1 MDKMK
6 NSGMS
11 ETMQTL
17 TRKSACVML
26 SLLLLLSAVLPVK
39 AAAETASA
47 KVVRVGSFEDTFNY
61 VNEKGARKG
70 YGYELLE
77 TLSGYTGWQF
87 EYVTC
92 DWSNCFKKLKN
103 GEIDIMGGIS
113 YTEDRTEEML
123 FSDEPM
129 GVEKYYLYAD
139 LSRADISAS
148 DFKTLNGKKI
158 GVLMGTEPEV
168 MLTEWEEKYGLKTE
182 HVNISNN
189 EDVKQKLANHE
200 IDCFVSLEESFW
212 AERGISTITRVGE
225 SGIYYA
231 INKNRPDL
239 KEELDDAMRA
249 LDEAVPF
256 YTADLYKRYFSM
268 DYTPILTG
276 EEKAWLRK
284 HGAIRMGFLAS
295 DSGVSTFD
303 PATGEFTGVIT
314 DYIQFAADCLGNQE
328 LEFQLVGYD
337 SKEAELDALKSGE
350 IDMIFH
356 CDQNPNLAEE
366 YHFACTNTTWTSNLM
381 AVTNKQHFNE
391 NNVNRIAVPQNK
403 LSLKKYLAFYYPQ
416 WEIVDCDTQEDAAK
430 LVKDGQADCFVTGI
444 SSENKYSKKYSF
456 YSVPLVNPVRS
467 CFAVNSGNRSLLSIL
482 NKTIKAM
489 PVNMLAGA
497 LAMYKS
503 SARKVTLS
511 DFIKD
516 NFFKVM
522 LISSIAVAVVLL
534 TILML
539 LQKARKAEAAAR
551 KAASDT
557 QELNAKLQ
565 VAVEKAESANRA
577 KSTFLSNMSH
587 DIRTP
592 MNAIIGF
599 TTLALSNI
607 DDTDRVKDYLGKT
620 LASSNHLLSL
630 INDVLDMSRIE
641 SGKIHLEEVEVN
653 LSDVLHDLKTIV
665 SGQIYAKQLELYM
678 DAMDVTDEDVYCDK
692 TRLNQ
697 ILLNLLSN
705 AIKFTPAGGT
715 VSVRVRQLA
724 GKVRG
729 CGQYEFRIK
738 DNGIGMSQ
746 EFAQKIF
753 EPFERE
759 RTSTVSGIQGTGLGM
774 AITKN
779 IVDMMG
785 GTIEVQTAQGKGT
798 EFTVCVPMRAQT
810 EQRPVEKITELEGL
824 KALVVDDDFNTCDS
838 VTKMLVKVGMRAEWT
853 LSGKEAVL
861 RARQSIEM
869 SDVYHAYI
877 IDWRLPDMNGIEVT
891 RQIRSL
897 NDDTPIIIL
906 TAYDWSDIEVE
917 AKAAG
922 VTAFCSKPMFM
933 SDLRETLMSALG
945 QKPADAV
952 QRLLPEKNA
961 DFKGKHILL
970 VEDNELNREIAV
982 YLLQEAGAMVDQAA
996 DGKEAVEMF
1005 AASAPGTYDAV
1016 LMDVMMPELDG
1027 LSATRAIRGM
1037 DRPDARLP
1045 IIAMTANLFDED
1057 VEACLAAGMDAHI
1070 PKPLEAGQMI
1080 KTIAEWLER
1089 KKQ

>member
-70 YGYELLE
+70 YGYELLQ
-77 TLSGYTGWQF
+77 TLSGYTGWQL

-92 DWSNCFKKLKN
+92 DWSDCFEKLKN
-103 GEIDIMGGIS
+103 GEIDIMGDIS

-129 GVEKYYLYAD
+129 GEEKDYLYAD

-148 DFKTLNGKKI
+148 DYKTLNGKKI
-158 GVLMGTEPEV
+158 GVPMGTEPEA
-168 MLTEWEEKYGLKTE
+168 MLTEWEEKYDLKTQ

-200 IDCFVSLEESFW
+200 IDCFVSLEESYW
-212 AERGISTITRVGE
+212 AELGISTITRVGK
-225 SGIYYA
+225 SSIYYA
-231 INKNRPDL
+231 LNKDRSDL
-239 KEELDDAMRA
+239 KEELDNAMRA
-249 LDEAVPF
+249 LDEEAPF
-256 YTADLYKRYFSM
+256 YTADLCKKYFSL
-268 DYTPILTG
+268 DYKPILTG
-276 EEKAWLRK
+276 EEKAWLK
-284 HGAIRMGFLAS
+284 EHGAIRMGFLTS
-295 DSGVSTFD
+295 DSGVSTYD
-303 PATGEFTGVIT
+303 PATGEITGTIT
-314 DYIQFAADCLGNQE
+314 DYIQFARDCLGNQE

-337 SKEAELDALKSGE
+337 DKEAELNALKSGE

-356 CDQNPNLAEE
+356 FDQSPNLAEE
-366 YHFACTNTTWTSNLM
+366 YRVACTNTTWTSNMM

-391 NNVNRIAVPQNK
+391 NQANRVAVPQDK
-403 LSLKKYLAFYYPQ
+403 LSLTRYLAVYYPQ
-416 WEIVDCDTQEDAAK
+416 WEIVDCDTQEDAAR

-489 PVNMLAGA
+489 PANMLTSS
-497 LAMYKS
+497 LAMHKS

-665 SGQIYAKQLELYM
+665 SGQIYAKQLEFYM

-724 GKVRG
+724 GQVRG

-738 DNGIGMSQ
+738 DNGIGMSP
-746 EFAQKIF
+746 EFAKKIF

-759 RTSTVSGIQGTGLGM
+759 RTSTVSRIQGTGLGM

-897 NDDTPIIIL
+897 HDDTPIIIL

-922 VTAFCSKPMFM
+922 VTAFCAKPMFM

-970 VEDNELNREIAV
+970 VEDNELNREIA
-982 YLLQEAGAMVDQAA
+982 QEILREYGFLVDSAENGAV
-996 DGKEAVEMF
+996 AVEKVST
-1005 AASAPGTYDAV
+1005 AAPGSYDLV
-1016 LMDVMMPELDG
+1016 LMDVQMPIMDG
-1027 LSATRAIRGM
+1027 YTATRKIRAL
-1037 DRPDARLP
+1037 DDPARAKLP
-1045 IIAMTANLFDED
+1045 ILAMTANAFDED
-1057 VEACLAAGMDAHI
+1057 RRNALESGMNGFLS
-1070 PKPLEAGQMI
+1070 KPIVIDDLVQE
-1080 KTIAEWLER
+1080 LR
-1089 KKQ
+1089 KIL

>member
-1 MDKMK
+1 
-6 NSGMS
+6 
-11 ETMQTL
+11 MQTL

-92 DWSNCFKKLKN
+92 DWSDCFEKLKN
-103 GEIDIMGGIS
+103 GEIDIIGGIS
-113 YTEDRTEEML
+113 YTEDRTQEML

-168 MLTEWEEKYGLKTE
+168 MLTEWEEKYGLETE

-231 INKNRPDL
+231 INKNRPDI

-416 WEIVDCDTQEDAAK
+416 WEIVDCDTQEDAAR

-565 VAVEKAESANRA
+565 VAVEKAETANRA

-724 GKVRG
+724 GKVHG

-759 RTSTVSGIQGTGLGM
+759 RTSTVSRIQGTGLGM

-897 NDDTPIIIL
+897 HDDTPIIIL

-933 SDLRETLMSALG
+933 SDLRETLMSAIG
-945 QKPADAV
+945 QTQTDAA
-952 QRLLPEKNA
+952 QELLPKKNA
-961 DFKGKHILL
+961 NFKGRHILL
-970 VEDNELNREIAV
+970 VEDNELNREIA
-982 YLLQEAGAMVDQAA
+982 QEILREYGFLVDSAENGAV
-996 DGKEAVEMF
+996 AVEKVST
-1005 AASAPGTYDAV
+1005 AAPGSYDLV
-1016 LMDVMMPELDG
+1016 LMDVQMPIMDG
-1027 LSATRAIRGM
+1027 YTATRKIRAL
-1037 DRPDARLP
+1037 DDPARAKLP
-1045 IIAMTANLFDED
+1045 ILAMTANAFDED
-1057 VEACLAAGMDAHI
+1057 RRNALESGMNGFLS
-1070 PKPLEAGQMI
+1070 KPIVIDDLVQELHKI
-1080 KTIAEWLER
+1080 L
-1089 KKQ
+1089 

>member
-1 MDKMK
+1 
-6 NSGMS
+6 
-11 ETMQTL
+11 MQTL

-92 DWSNCFKKLKN
+92 DWSDCFEKLKN
-103 GEIDIMGGIS
+103 GEIDIIGGIS
-113 YTEDRTEEML
+113 YTEDRTQEML

-168 MLTEWEEKYGLKTE
+168 MLAEWEEKYGLKTE

-231 INKNRPDL
+231 INKNRPDI

-416 WEIVDCDTQEDAAK
+416 WEIVDCDTQEDAAR

-759 RTSTVSGIQGTGLGM
+759 RTSTVSRIQGTGLGM

-897 NDDTPIIIL
+897 HDDTPIIIL

-970 VEDNELNREIAV
+970 VEDNELNREIA
-982 YLLQEAGAMVDQAA
+982 QEILREYGFLVDSAENGAV
-996 DGKEAVEMF
+996 AVEKVST
-1005 AASAPGTYDAV
+1005 AAPGSYDLL
-1016 LMDVMMPELDG
+1016 LMDVQMPIMDG
-1027 LSATRAIRGM
+1027 YTATRKIRAL
-1037 DRPDARLP
+1037 DDPTRAKLP
-1045 IIAMTANLFDED
+1045 IIAMTANAFDED
-1057 VEACLAAGMDAHI
+1057 RRNALESGMNGFLS
-1070 PKPLEAGQMI
+1070 KPIVIDDLVQELHKI
-1080 KTIAEWLER
+1080 L
-1089 KKQ
+1089 

>member
-1 MDKMK
+1 
-6 NSGMS
+6 
-11 ETMQTL
+11 MQTL

-39 AAAETASA
+39 AAAETASV

-92 DWSNCFKKLKN
+92 DWSDCFEKLKN
-103 GEIDIMGGIS
+103 GEIDIIGGIS
-113 YTEDRTEEML
+113 YTEDRTQEML

-168 MLTEWEEKYGLKTE
+168 MLAEWEEKYGLKTE

-231 INKNRPDL
+231 INKNRPDI

-565 VAVEKAESANRA
+565 VAVEKAETANRA

-599 TTLALSNI
+599 TTLAISNI
-607 DDTDRVKDYLGKT
+607 DDKNRVKDYLSKT

-665 SGQIYAKQLELYM
+665 SGQIYAKQLEFYM

-724 GKVRG
+724 GKVHG

-759 RTSTVSGIQGTGLGM
+759 RTSTVSRIQGTGLGM

-897 NDDTPIIIL
+897 HDDTPIIIL

-922 VTAFCSKPMFM
+922 VTAFCSKPMFL

-945 QKPADAV
+945 QKPMDAA
-952 QRLLPEKNA
+952 QGLLLEKNA

-970 VEDNELNREIAV
+970 VEDNELNREIA
-982 YLLQEAGAMVDQAA
+982 QEILREYGFLVDSAENGAV
-996 DGKEAVEMF
+996 AVEKVST
-1005 AASAPGTYDAV
+1005 AAPGSYDLV
-1016 LMDVMMPELDG
+1016 LMDVQMPIMDG
-1027 LSATRAIRGM
+1027 YTATRKIRAL
-1037 DRPDARLP
+1037 DDPARAKLP
-1045 IIAMTANLFDED
+1045 ILAMTANAFDED
-1057 VEACLAAGMDAHI
+1057 RRNALESGMNGFLS
-1070 PKPLEAGQMI
+1070 KPIVIGDLVQELHKI
-1080 KTIAEWLER
+1080 L
-1089 KKQ
+1089 

>member
-77 TLSGYTGWQF
+77 TLSGYAGWQF

-92 DWSNCFKKLKN
+92 DWSDCFEKLKN
-103 GEIDIMGGIS
+103 GEIDIIGGIS
-113 YTEDRTEEML
+113 YTEDRTQEML

-168 MLTEWEEKYGLKTE
+168 MLAEWEEKYGLKTE

-231 INKNRPDL
+231 INKNRPDI

-416 WEIVDCDTQEDAAK
+416 WEIVDCDTQEDAAR

-641 SGKIHLEEVEVN
+641 SGKIHLEEEEVN

-678 DAMDVTDEDVYCDK
+678 DVMDVTDEDVYCDK

-724 GKVRG
+724 GKVHG

-759 RTSTVSGIQGTGLGM
+759 RTSTVSRIQGTGLGM

-897 NDDTPIIIL
+897 HDDTPIIIL

-970 VEDNELNREIAV
+970 VEDNELNREIAQEI
-982 YLLQEAGAMVDQAA
+982 LQEYGFLVDSAENGAV
-996 DGKEAVEMF
+996 AVEKVST
-1005 AASAPGTYDAV
+1005 AAPGSYDLV
-1016 LMDVMMPELDG
+1016 LMDVQMPIMDG
-1027 LSATRAIRGM
+1027 YTATRKIRAL
-1037 DRPDARLP
+1037 DDPARAKLP
-1045 IIAMTANLFDED
+1045 ILAMTANAFDED
-1057 VEACLAAGMDAHI
+1057 RRNALESGMNGFLS
-1070 PKPLEAGQMI
+1070 KPIVIGDLVQELHKI
-1080 KTIAEWLER
+1080 L
-1089 KKQ
+1089 

>member
-77 TLSGYTGWQF
+77 TLSGYAGWQF

-92 DWSNCFKKLKN
+92 DWSDCFEKLKN
-103 GEIDIMGGIS
+103 GEIDIIGGIS
-113 YTEDRTEEML
+113 YTEDRTQEML

-168 MLTEWEEKYGLKTE
+168 MLAEWEEKYGLKTE

-231 INKNRPDL
+231 INKNRPDI

-416 WEIVDCDTQEDAAK
+416 WEIVDCDTQEDAAR

-759 RTSTVSGIQGTGLGM
+759 RTSTVSRIQGTGLGM

-897 NDDTPIIIL
+897 HDDTPIIIL

-922 VTAFCSKPMFM
+922 VTAFCAKPMFM

-952 QRLLPEKNA
+952 QGLLPEKNA

-970 VEDNELNREIAV
+970 VEDNELNREIA
-982 YLLQEAGAMVDQAA
+982 QEILREYGFLVDSAENGAV
-996 DGKEAVEMF
+996 AVEKVST
-1005 AASAPGTYDAV
+1005 AAPGSYDLV
-1016 LMDVMMPELDG
+1016 LMDVQMPIMDG
-1027 LSATRAIRGM
+1027 YTATRKIRAL
-1037 DRPDARLP
+1037 DDPARAKLP
-1045 IIAMTANLFDED
+1045 ILAMTANAFDED
-1057 VEACLAAGMDAHI
+1057 RRNALESGMNGFLS
-1070 PKPLEAGQMI
+1070 KPIVIDDLMQELHKI
-1080 KTIAEWLER
+1080 L
-1089 KKQ
+1089 

>member
-77 TLSGYTGWQF
+77 TLSGYAGWQF

-92 DWSNCFKKLKN
+92 DWSDCFEKLKN
-103 GEIDIMGGIS
+103 GEIDIIGGIS
-113 YTEDRTEEML
+113 YTEDRTQEML

-168 MLTEWEEKYGLKTE
+168 MLAEWEEKYGLKTE

-231 INKNRPDL
+231 INKNRPDI

-416 WEIVDCDTQEDAAK
+416 WEIVDCDTQEDAAR

-534 TILML
+534 TVLML

-577 KSTFLSNMSH
+577 KSTFLSNMFH

-641 SGKIHLEEVEVN
+641 SGKLHLEEVEVN

-665 SGQIYAKQLELYM
+665 SGQIYAKQLEFYM

-759 RTSTVSGIQGTGLGM
+759 RTSTVSRIQGTGLGM

-798 EFTVCVPMRAQT
+798 EFTVCVPMCAQT

-897 NDDTPIIIL
+897 HDDTPIIIL

-945 QKPADAV
+945 QKSADAV
-952 QRLLPEKNA
+952 QGLLPEKNA

-970 VEDNELNREIAV
+970 VEDNELNREIA
-982 YLLQEAGAMVDQAA
+982 QEILREYGFLVDTAENGAV
-996 DGKEAVEMF
+996 AVEKVST
-1005 AASAPGTYDAV
+1005 AAPGSYDLV
-1016 LMDVMMPELDG
+1016 LMDVQMPIMDG
-1027 LSATRAIRGM
+1027 YTATRKIRAL
-1037 DRPDARLP
+1037 DDPARAKLP
-1045 IIAMTANLFDED
+1045 ILAMTANAFDED
-1057 VEACLAAGMDAHI
+1057 RRNALESGMNGFLS
-1070 PKPLEAGQMI
+1070 KPIVIDDLVQELHKI
-1080 KTIAEWLER
+1080 L
-1089 KKQ
+1089 

>member
-1 MDKMK
+1 
-6 NSGMS
+6 
-11 ETMQTL
+11 MQTL

-92 DWSNCFKKLKN
+92 DWSDCFEKLKN
-103 GEIDIMGGIS
+103 GEIDIIGGIS
-113 YTEDRTEEML
+113 YTEDRTQEML

-139 LSRADISAS
+139 LARADISAS

-168 MLTEWEEKYGLKTE
+168 MLAEWEEKYGLKTE

-231 INKNRPDL
+231 INKNRPDI

-565 VAVEKAESANRA
+565 VAVEKAETANRA

-724 GKVRG
+724 GKVHG

-746 EFAQKIF
+746 EFAKKIF

-759 RTSTVSGIQGTGLGM
+759 RTSTVSRIQGTGLGM

-810 EQRPVEKITELEGL
+810 EQRLVEKITELEGL

-897 NDDTPIIIL
+897 HDDTPIIIL
-906 TAYDWSDIEVE
+906 TTYDWSDIEVE

-970 VEDNELNREIAV
+970 VEDNELNREIAQEI
-982 YLLQEAGAMVDQAA
+982 LQEYGFLVDSAENGAV
-996 DGKEAVEMF
+996 AVEKVST
-1005 AASAPGTYDAV
+1005 AAPGSYDLV
-1016 LMDVMMPELDG
+1016 LMDVQMPIMDG
-1027 LSATRAIRGM
+1027 YTATRKIRAL
-1037 DRPDARLP
+1037 DDPARAKLP
-1045 IIAMTANLFDED
+1045 ILAMTANAFDED
-1057 VEACLAAGMDAHI
+1057 RRNALESGMNGFLS
-1070 PKPLEAGQMI
+1070 KPIVIGDLVQELHKI
-1080 KTIAEWLER
+1080 L
-1089 KKQ
+1089 

>member
-92 DWSNCFKKLKN
+92 DWSDCFEKLKN
-103 GEIDIMGGIS
+103 GEIDIIGGIS
-113 YTEDRTEEML
+113 YTEDRTQEML

-139 LSRADISAS
+139 LARADISAS

-168 MLTEWEEKYGLKTE
+168 MLAEWEEKYGLKTE

-231 INKNRPDL
+231 INKNRPDI

-416 WEIVDCDTQEDAAK
+416 WEIVDCDTQEDAAR

-516 NFFKVM
+516 NFFMV
-522 LISSIAVAVVLL
+522 LLVSSIAVAVVLL

-759 RTSTVSGIQGTGLGM
+759 RTSTVSRIQGTGLGM

-897 NDDTPIIIL
+897 HDDTPIIIL

-945 QKPADAV
+945 QKQTDAV

-970 VEDNELNREIAV
+970 VEDNELNREIA
-982 YLLQEAGAMVDQAA
+982 QEILREYGFLVDSAENGAV
-996 DGKEAVEMF
+996 AVEKVST
-1005 AASAPGTYDAV
+1005 AAPGSYDLV
-1016 LMDVMMPELDG
+1016 LMDVQMPIMDG
-1027 LSATRAIRGM
+1027 YTATRKIRAL
-1037 DRPDARLP
+1037 DDPARAKLP
-1045 IIAMTANLFDED
+1045 ILAMTANAFDED
-1057 VEACLAAGMDAHI
+1057 RRNALESGMNGFLS
-1070 PKPLEAGQMI
+1070 KPIVIDDLVQE
-1080 KTIAEWLER
+1080 LR
-1089 KKQ
+1089 KIL

>member
-1 MDKMK
+1 
-6 NSGMS
+6 
-11 ETMQTL
+11 MQTL

-92 DWSNCFKKLKN
+92 DWSDCFEKLKN
-103 GEIDIMGGIS
+103 GEIDIIGGIS
-113 YTEDRTEEML
+113 YTEDRTQEML

-168 MLTEWEEKYGLKTE
+168 MLAEWEEKYGLKTE

-231 INKNRPDL
+231 INKNRPDI

-565 VAVEKAESANRA
+565 VAVEKAETANRA

-607 DDTDRVKDYLGKT
+607 DDKNRVKDYLSKT

-678 DAMDVTDEDVYCDK
+678 DVMDVTDEDVYCDK

-724 GKVRG
+724 GKVHG

-759 RTSTVSGIQGTGLGM
+759 RTSTVSRIQGTGLGM

-810 EQRPVEKITELEGL
+810 EQRLVEKITELEGL

-897 NDDTPIIIL
+897 HDDTPIIIL

-970 VEDNELNREIAV
+970 VEDNELNREIAQEI
-982 YLLQEAGAMVDQAA
+982 LQEYGFLVDSAENGAV
-996 DGKEAVEMF
+996 AVEKVST
-1005 AASAPGTYDAV
+1005 AAPGSYDLV
-1016 LMDVMMPELDG
+1016 LMDVQMPIMDG
-1027 LSATRAIRGM
+1027 YTATRKIRAL
-1037 DRPDARLP
+1037 DDPARAKLP
-1045 IIAMTANLFDED
+1045 ILAMTANAFDED
-1057 VEACLAAGMDAHI
+1057 RRNALESGMNGFLS
-1070 PKPLEAGQMI
+1070 KPIVIGDLVQELHKI
-1080 KTIAEWLER
+1080 L
-1089 KKQ
+1089 

>member
-1 MDKMK
+1 
-6 NSGMS
+6 
-11 ETMQTL
+11 MQTL

-70 YGYELLE
+70 YGYELLQ

-92 DWSNCFKKLKN
+92 DWSDCFEKLKN
-103 GEIDIMGGIS
+103 GEIDIIGGIS
-113 YTEDRTEEML
+113 YTEDRTQEML

-148 DFKTLNGKKI
+148 DFKTLNGQKI

-168 MLTEWEEKYGLKTE
+168 MLTEWEEKYVLETE

-231 INKNRPDL
+231 INKNRPDI

-249 LDEAVPF
+249 LNEAAPF

-295 DSGVSTFD
+295 DSGVSTYD

-416 WEIVDCDTQEDAAK
+416 WEIVDCDTQEDAAR

-599 TTLALSNI
+599 TTLAISNI
-607 DDTDRVKDYLGKT
+607 DDKDRVKDYLTKT

-759 RTSTVSGIQGTGLGM
+759 RTSTVSRIQGTGLGM

-869 SDVYHAYI
+869 SDAYHAYI

-897 NDDTPIIIL
+897 HDDTPIIIL

-970 VEDNELNREIAV
+970 VEDNELNREIAQEI
-982 YLLQEAGAMVDQAA
+982 LQEYGFLVDTAENGAV
-996 DGKEAVEMF
+996 AVEKVST
-1005 AASAPGTYDAV
+1005 AAPGSYDLV
-1016 LMDVMMPELDG
+1016 LMDVQMPIMDG
-1027 LSATRAIRGM
+1027 YTATRKIRAL
-1037 DRPDARLP
+1037 DDPARAKLP
-1045 IIAMTANLFDED
+1045 ILAMTANAFDED
-1057 VEACLAAGMDAHI
+1057 RRNALESGMNGFLS
-1070 PKPLEAGQMI
+1070 KPIVIGDLVQELHKI
-1080 KTIAEWLER
+1080 L
-1089 KKQ
+1089 

>member
-92 DWSNCFKKLKN
+92 DWSDCFEKLKN
-103 GEIDIMGGIS
+103 GEIDIIGGIS
-113 YTEDRTEEML
+113 YTEDRTQEML

-148 DFKTLNGKKI
+148 DFKTLNGQKI

-168 MLTEWEEKYGLKTE
+168 MLAEWEEKYGLKTE

-231 INKNRPDL
+231 INKNRPDI

-256 YTADLYKRYFSM
+256 YTADLYQRYFSM

-678 DAMDVTDEDVYCDK
+678 DVMDVTDEDVYCDK

-724 GKVRG
+724 GKVHG

-759 RTSTVSGIQGTGLGM
+759 RTSTVSRIQGTGLGM

-897 NDDTPIIIL
+897 HDDTPIIIL

-933 SDLRETLMSALG
+933 SDLRETLMNAIG
-945 QKPADAV
+945 QTQTDAA
-952 QRLLPEKNA
+952 QELLPKKNTN
-961 DFKGKHILL
+961 FKGRHILL
-970 VEDNELNREIAV
+970 VEDNELNREIA
-982 YLLQEAGAMVDQAA
+982 QEILCEYGFRVDTAENGAV
-996 DGKEAVEMF
+996 AVEKVST
-1005 AASAPGTYDAV
+1005 AAPGSYDLV
-1016 LMDVMMPELDG
+1016 LMDVQMPVMDG
-1027 LSATRAIRGM
+1027 YTATRKIRAL
-1037 DRPDARLP
+1037 DDPARAKLP
-1045 IIAMTANLFDED
+1045 ILAMTANAFDED
-1057 VEACLAAGMDAHI
+1057 RRNALESGMNGFLS
-1070 PKPLEAGQMI
+1070 KPIVIGDLVQELHKI
-1080 KTIAEWLER
+1080 L
-1089 KKQ
+1089 

>member
-1 MDKMK
+1 
-6 NSGMS
+6 
-11 ETMQTL
+11 MQTL

-92 DWSNCFKKLKN
+92 DWSDCFEKLKN
-103 GEIDIMGGIS
+103 GEIDIIGGIS
-113 YTEDRTEEML
+113 YTEDRTQEML

-168 MLTEWEEKYGLKTE
+168 MLAEWEEKYGLKTE

-231 INKNRPDL
+231 INKNRPDI

-416 WEIVDCDTQEDAAK
+416 WEIVDCDTQEDAAR

-516 NFFKVM
+516 NFFMVM

-897 NDDTPIIIL
+897 HDDTPIIIL

-922 VTAFCSKPMFM
+922 VTAFCAKPMFM

-970 VEDNELNREIAV
+970 VEDNELNREIA
-982 YLLQEAGAMVDQAA
+982 QEILREYGFLVDSAENGAV
-996 DGKEAVEMF
+996 AVEKVST
-1005 AASAPGTYDAV
+1005 AAPGSYDLV
-1016 LMDVMMPELDG
+1016 LMDVQMPIMDG
-1027 LSATRAIRGM
+1027 YTATRKIRAL
-1037 DRPDARLP
+1037 DDPARAKLP
-1045 IIAMTANLFDED
+1045 ILAMTANAFDED
-1057 VEACLAAGMDAHI
+1057 RRNALESGMNGFLS
-1070 PKPLEAGQMI
+1070 KPIVIDDLVQE
-1080 KTIAEWLER
+1080 LR
-1089 KKQ
+1089 KIL

>member
-1 MDKMK
+1 
-6 NSGMS
+6 
-11 ETMQTL
+11 MQTL

-77 TLSGYTGWQF
+77 TLSGYAGWQF

-92 DWSNCFKKLKN
+92 DWSDCFEKLKN
-103 GEIDIMGGIS
+103 GEIDIIGGIS
-113 YTEDRTEEML
+113 YTEDRTQEML

-168 MLTEWEEKYGLKTE
+168 MLAEWEEKYGLKTE

-231 INKNRPDL
+231 INKNRPDI

-416 WEIVDCDTQEDAAK
+416 WEIVDCDTQEDAAR

-724 GKVRG
+724 GQVRG

-738 DNGIGMSQ
+738 DNGIGMSP

-759 RTSTVSGIQGTGLGM
+759 RTSTVSRIQGTGLGM

-897 NDDTPIIIL
+897 HDDTPIIIL

-970 VEDNELNREIAV
+970 VEDNELNREIAQEI
-982 YLLQEAGAMVDQAA
+982 LQEYGFLVDTAENGAV
-996 DGKEAVEMF
+996 AVEKVST
-1005 AASAPGTYDAV
+1005 AAPGSYDLV
-1016 LMDVMMPELDG
+1016 LMDVQMPIMDG
-1027 LSATRAIRGM
+1027 YTATRKIRAL
-1037 DRPDARLP
+1037 DDPARAKLP
-1045 IIAMTANLFDED
+1045 ILAMTANAFDED
-1057 VEACLAAGMDAHI
+1057 RRNALESGMNGFLS
-1070 PKPLEAGQMI
+1070 KPIVIDDLVQE
-1080 KTIAEWLER
+1080 LR
-1089 KKQ
+1089 KIL

>member
-1 MDKMK
+1 
-6 NSGMS
+6 
-11 ETMQTL
+11 MQTL
-17 TRKSACVML
+17 TRKSVCVML
-26 SLLLLLSAVLPVK
+26 SLLLLLSVVLPVK
-39 AAAETASA
+39 AAAETAPV

-70 YGYELLE
+70 YGYELLQ

-92 DWSNCFKKLKN
+92 DWSNCFEKLKN

-148 DFKTLNGKKI
+148 DYKTLNGKKV

-168 MLTEWEEKYGLKTE
+168 MLTEWEEKYDLKTQ

-189 EDVKQKLANHE
+189 EDVKRKLANHE

-231 INKNRPDL
+231 LNKDRPDL

-249 LDEAVPF
+249 LDEAAPF

-276 EEKAWLRK
+276 EEMAWLK
-284 HGAIRMGFLAS
+284 EHGAIKMGFLTS

-356 CDQNPNLAEE
+356 VDQSPNLAEE

-381 AVTNKQHFNE
+381 AVTNQQHFNE

-516 NFFKVM
+516 NFFMALLV
-522 LISSIAVAVVLL
+522 SSIAVAAILL
-534 TILML
+534 TILKL
-539 LQKARKAEAAAR
+539 LRKARKAEAAAR
-551 KAASDT
+551 KAANDT
-557 QELNAKLQ
+557 QKLNAKLQ
-565 VAVEKAESANRA
+565 VAVEKAESANHA
-577 KSTFLSNMSH
+577 KSTFLFNMSH

-592 MNAIIGF
+592 MNAIIGYAD
-599 TTLALSNI
+599 LASRHLDDPAKLKNYMENIQVCGQNLLMLLNNVLDLARIENDKTEMEYSVSNI
-607 DDTDRVKDYLGKT
+607 EKDFRNCVAMFRNQADSKGQT
-620 LASSNHLLSL
+620 LTVTTQLQYPYIYVDIPHLTE
-630 INDVLDMSRIE
+630 ICT
-641 SGKIHLEEVEVN
+641 N
-653 LSDVLHDLKTIV
+653 LV
-665 SGQIYAKQLELYM
+665 
-678 DAMDVTDEDVYCDK
+678 
-692 TRLNQ
+692 
-697 ILLNLLSN
+697 SN
-705 AIKFTPAGGT
+705 AVKYTGAGGT
-715 VSVRVRQLA
+715 IRCNVTQKPGEKEGWCDTVVTVA
-724 GKVRG
+724 
-729 CGQYEFRIK
+729 

-746 EFAQKIF
+746 EFQKHIF

-759 RTSTVSGIQGTGLGM
+759 RTSTVSKVEGSGIGMGIVKKLVGLMSGT
-774 AITKN
+774 
-779 IVDMMG
+779 V
-785 GTIEVQTAQGKGT
+785 EVESRIGVGST
-798 EFTVCVPMRAQT
+798 FTVTIPCRIASEDETQ
-810 EQRPVEKITELEGL
+810 
-824 KALVVDDDFNTCDS
+824 
-838 VTKMLVKVGMRAEWT
+838 
-853 LSGKEAVL
+853 
-861 RARQSIEM
+861 
-869 SDVYHAYI
+869 
-877 IDWRLPDMNGIEVT
+877 
-891 RQIRSL
+891 
-897 NDDTPIIIL
+897 
-906 TAYDWSDIEVE
+906 
-917 AKAAG
+917 AK
-922 VTAFCSKPMFM
+922 
-933 SDLRETLMSALG
+933 RETNPSD
-945 QKPADAV
+945 QKCLCGT
-952 QRLLPEKNA
+952 R
-961 DFKGKHILL
+961 ILL
-970 VEDNELNREIAV
+970 TEDNDLNAEIAV
-982 YLLQEAGAMVDQAA
+982 ELLQEEGCTVDRAKDGVECVDMLEKAA
-996 DGKEAVEMF
+996 N
-1005 AASAPGTYDAV
+1005 GTYQLI
-1016 LMDVMMPELDG
+1016 LMDIQMPVMNGYD
-1027 LSATRAIRGM
+1027 AARKIRGL
-1037 DRPDARLP
+1037 DDPQKANIP
-1045 IIAMTANLFDED
+1045 IIAMTANAFTED
-1057 VEACLAAGMDAHI
+1057 RQVALDAGMNDHI
-1070 PKPLEAGQMI
+1070 AKPINMNVLVP
-1080 KTIAEWLER
+1080 TLR
-1089 KKQ
+1089 KYL

>member
-77 TLSGYTGWQF
+77 TLSGYAGWQF

-92 DWSNCFKKLKN
+92 DWSDCFEKLKN
-103 GEIDIMGGIS
+103 GEIDIIGGIS
-113 YTEDRTEEML
+113 YTEDRTQEML

-168 MLTEWEEKYGLKTE
+168 MLAEWEEKYGLKTE

-231 INKNRPDL
+231 INKNRPDI

-416 WEIVDCDTQEDAAK
+416 WEIVDCDTQEDAAR

-665 SGQIYAKQLELYM
+665 SGQIFAKQLELYM
-678 DAMDVTDEDVYCDK
+678 DVMDVTDEDVYCDK

-746 EFAQKIF
+746 KFAQKIF

-759 RTSTVSGIQGTGLGM
+759 RTSTVSRIQGTGLGM

-897 NDDTPIIIL
+897 HDDTPIIIL

-922 VTAFCSKPMFM
+922 VTAFCAKPMFM

-970 VEDNELNREIAV
+970 VEDNELNREIAQEI
-982 YLLQEAGAMVDQAA
+982 LQEYGFLVDTAENGAV
-996 DGKEAVEMF
+996 AVEKVST
-1005 AASAPGTYDAV
+1005 AAPGSYDLV
-1016 LMDVMMPELDG
+1016 LMDVQMPIMDG
-1027 LSATRAIRGM
+1027 YTATRKIRAL
-1037 DRPDARLP
+1037 DDPARAKLP
-1045 IIAMTANLFDED
+1045 ILAMTANAFDED
-1057 VEACLAAGMDAHI
+1057 RRNALESGMNGFLS
-1070 PKPLEAGQMI
+1070 KPIVIDDLVQE
-1080 KTIAEWLER
+1080 LR
-1089 KKQ
+1089 KIL

>member
-1 MDKMK
+1 
-6 NSGMS
+6 
-11 ETMQTL
+11 MQTL

-92 DWSNCFKKLKN
+92 DWSDCFEKLKN
-103 GEIDIMGGIS
+103 GEIDIIGGIS
-113 YTEDRTEEML
+113 YTEDRTQEML

-148 DFKTLNGKKI
+148 DFKTLNGQKI

-168 MLTEWEEKYGLKTE
+168 MLAEWEEKYGLKTE

-231 INKNRPDL
+231 INKNRHDI

-416 WEIVDCDTQEDAAK
+416 WEIVDCDTQEDAAR

-489 PVNMLAGA
+489 PVNMLVGA

-565 VAVEKAESANRA
+565 VAVEKAETANRA

-599 TTLALSNI
+599 TTLAISNI
-607 DDTDRVKDYLGKT
+607 DDTDRVKDYLTKT

-724 GKVRG
+724 GKVHG

-897 NDDTPIIIL
+897 HDDTPIIIL

-970 VEDNELNREIAV
+970 VEDNELNREIAQEI
-982 YLLQEAGAMVDQAA
+982 LQEYGFLVDTAENGAV
-996 DGKEAVEMF
+996 AVEKVST
-1005 AASAPGTYDAV
+1005 AAPGSYDLV
-1016 LMDVMMPELDG
+1016 LMDVQMPIMDG
-1027 LSATRAIRGM
+1027 YTATRKIRAL
-1037 DRPDARLP
+1037 DDPARAKLP
-1045 IIAMTANLFDED
+1045 ILAMTANAFDED
-1057 VEACLAAGMDAHI
+1057 RRNALESGMNGFLS
-1070 PKPLEAGQMI
+1070 KPIVIGDLVQELHKI
-1080 KTIAEWLER
+1080 L
-1089 KKQ
+1089 

>member
-77 TLSGYTGWQF
+77 TLSGYAGWQF

-92 DWSNCFKKLKN
+92 DWSDCFEKLKN
-103 GEIDIMGGIS
+103 GEIDIIGGIS
-113 YTEDRTEEML
+113 YTEDRTQEML

-168 MLTEWEEKYGLKTE
+168 MLAEWEEKYGLKTE

-231 INKNRPDL
+231 INKNRPDI

-303 PATGEFTGVIT
+303 PATGEFTEVIT

-416 WEIVDCDTQEDAAK
+416 WEIVDCDTQEDAAR

-897 NDDTPIIIL
+897 HDDTPIIIL

-922 VTAFCSKPMFM
+922 VTAFCAKPMFM

-970 VEDNELNREIAV
+970 VEDNELNREIA
-982 YLLQEAGAMVDQAA
+982 QEILREYGFLVDSAENGAV
-996 DGKEAVEMF
+996 AVEKVST
-1005 AASAPGTYDAV
+1005 AAPGSYDLV
-1016 LMDVMMPELDG
+1016 LMDVQMPIMDG
-1027 LSATRAIRGM
+1027 YTATRKIRAL
-1037 DRPDARLP
+1037 DDPARAKLP
-1045 IIAMTANLFDED
+1045 ILAMTANAFDED
-1057 VEACLAAGMDAHI
+1057 RRNALESGMNGFLS
-1070 PKPLEAGQMI
+1070 KPIVIDDLVQE
-1080 KTIAEWLER
+1080 LR
-1089 KKQ
+1089 KIL

>member
-70 YGYELLE
+70 YGYELLQ

-92 DWSNCFKKLKN
+92 DWSDCFEKLKN
-103 GEIDIMGGIS
+103 GEIDIIGGIS
-113 YTEDRTEEML
+113 YTEDRTQEML

-168 MLTEWEEKYGLKTE
+168 MLAEWEEKYGLKTE

-231 INKNRPDL
+231 INKNRPDI

-416 WEIVDCDTQEDAAK
+416 WEIVDCDTQEDAVK

-897 NDDTPIIIL
+897 HDDTPIIIL

-922 VTAFCSKPMFM
+922 VTAFCAKPMFM

-970 VEDNELNREIAV
+970 VEDNELNREIA
-982 YLLQEAGAMVDQAA
+982 QEILREYGFLVDSAENGAV
-996 DGKEAVEMF
+996 AVEKVST
-1005 AASAPGTYDAV
+1005 AAPGSYDLV
-1016 LMDVMMPELDG
+1016 LMDVQMPIMDG
-1027 LSATRAIRGM
+1027 YTATRKIRAL
-1037 DRPDARLP
+1037 DDPARAKLP
-1045 IIAMTANLFDED
+1045 ILAMTANAFDED
-1057 VEACLAAGMDAHI
+1057 RRNALESGMNGFLS
-1070 PKPLEAGQMI
+1070 KPIVIDDLVQE
-1080 KTIAEWLER
+1080 LR
-1089 KKQ
+1089 KIL

>member
-1 MDKMK
+1 
-6 NSGMS
+6 
-11 ETMQTL
+11 MQTL

-92 DWSNCFKKLKN
+92 DWSDCFEKLKN
-103 GEIDIMGGIS
+103 GEIDIIGGIS
-113 YTEDRTEEML
+113 YTEDRTQEML

-139 LSRADISAS
+139 LARADISAS

-168 MLTEWEEKYGLKTE
+168 MLAEWEEKYGLKTE

-231 INKNRPDL
+231 INKNRPDI

-416 WEIVDCDTQEDAAK
+416 WEIVDCDTQEDAAR

-724 GKVRG
+724 GAVRG
-729 CGQYEFRIK
+729 CGQYEFRVK

-746 EFAQKIF
+746 EFAKKIF

-759 RTSTVSGIQGTGLGM
+759 RTSTVSRIQGTGLGM

-785 GTIEVQTAQGKGT
+785 GTIEVQTAQGKGS
-798 EFTVCVPMRAQT
+798 EFIIRVPMRAQA
-810 EQRPVEKITELEGL
+810 EHRPVEKITELEGL

-869 SDVYHAYI
+869 SDAYHAYI

-897 NDDTPIIIL
+897 NNDTPIIIL

-970 VEDNELNREIAV
+970 VEDNELNREIAQEI
-982 YLLQEAGAMVDQAA
+982 LQEYGFLVDSAENGAV
-996 DGKEAVEMF
+996 AVEKVST
-1005 AASAPGTYDAV
+1005 AAPGSYDLV
-1016 LMDVMMPELDG
+1016 LMDVQMPIMDG
-1027 LSATRAIRGM
+1027 YTATRKIRAL
-1037 DRPDARLP
+1037 DDPARAKLP
-1045 IIAMTANLFDED
+1045 ILAMTANAFDED
-1057 VEACLAAGMDAHI
+1057 RRNALESGMNGFLS
-1070 PKPLEAGQMI
+1070 KPIVIGDLVQELHKI
-1080 KTIAEWLER
+1080 L
-1089 KKQ
+1089 

>member
-1 MDKMK
+1 MADEKRKPKRSCHFRQKWLPAVCAILLLVLLAVGLSVRYISFVSQTIYQESTSHLEEVLHKSNNMLKEMVRKNLTYLHLYNGFLASTSDEAEIQAYIEAAQQDTGFVGFYFLSYDGNYMTVTGETGYLGLQANLDEKLSKGEDIVMNAALPGKPQMLVFASPKTQGSYRGFAYDAIAIAYYNDAVLKLLDNSAFQGNASNYVIYPDGRVVIDNSVNRKETVYNFIAMLRDYSDLSEGQILALSDAFAQGSSGNMRVTLGDTSYYLVYEGTAVQSWTMLGLVPVRVVNASLDKLWFRTAQIVAGITVGMAVLVILLIVRRSHTTLRRK
-6 NSGMS
+6 NTEISYRD
-11 ETMQTL
+11 EL
-17 TRKSACVML
+17 FKKL
-26 SLLLLLSAVLPVK
+26 SLNVDDVFLMLDAETAKVDYVSPNIERLLGIPWKEVRQDARVLAALHPKDSPDRDKNYLEGLLSGQQREWDDEYVHLETGERRWFHIVAMGSEVEGRTKHILVMSDRTADKQVNQALSDAV
-39 AAAETASA
+39 AAAET
-47 KVVRVGSFEDTFNY
+47 
-61 VNEKGARKG
+61 
-70 YGYELLE
+70 
-77 TLSGYTGWQF
+77 
-87 EYVTC
+87 
-92 DWSNCFKKLKN
+92 
-103 GEIDIMGGIS
+103 
-113 YTEDRTEEML
+113 
-123 FSDEPM
+123 
-129 GVEKYYLYAD
+129 
-139 LSRADISAS
+139 
-148 DFKTLNGKKI
+148 
-158 GVLMGTEPEV
+158 
-168 MLTEWEEKYGLKTE
+168 
-182 HVNISNN
+182 
-189 EDVKQKLANHE
+189 
-200 IDCFVSLEESFW
+200 
-212 AERGISTITRVGE
+212 
-225 SGIYYA
+225 
-231 INKNRPDL
+231 
-239 KEELDDAMRA
+239 
-249 LDEAVPF
+249 
-256 YTADLYKRYFSM
+256 
-268 DYTPILTG
+268 
-276 EEKAWLRK
+276 
-284 HGAIRMGFLAS
+284 
-295 DSGVSTFD
+295 
-303 PATGEFTGVIT
+303 
-314 DYIQFAADCLGNQE
+314 
-328 LEFQLVGYD
+328 
-337 SKEAELDALKSGE
+337 
-350 IDMIFH
+350 
-356 CDQNPNLAEE
+356 
-366 YHFACTNTTWTSNLM
+366 
-381 AVTNKQHFNE
+381 
-391 NNVNRIAVPQNK
+391 
-403 LSLKKYLAFYYPQ
+403 
-416 WEIVDCDTQEDAAK
+416 
-430 LVKDGQADCFVTGI
+430 
-444 SSENKYSKKYSF
+444 
-456 YSVPLVNPVRS
+456 
-467 CFAVNSGNRSLLSIL
+467 
-482 NKTIKAM
+482 
-489 PVNMLAGA
+489 
-497 LAMYKS
+497 
-503 SARKVTLS
+503 
-511 DFIKD
+511 
-516 NFFKVM
+516 
-522 LISSIAVAVVLL
+522 
-534 TILML
+534 
-539 LQKARKAEAAAR
+539 
-551 KAASDT
+551 
-557 QELNAKLQ
+557 
-565 VAVEKAESANRA
+565 ANRA

-607 DDTDRVKDYLGKT
+607 DDTDRVKDYLAKT

-641 SGKIHLEEVEVN
+641 SGKLHLEEVEVN

-759 RTSTVSGIQGTGLGM
+759 RTSTVSRIQGTGLGM

-897 NDDTPIIIL
+897 HDDTPIIIL

-945 QKPADAV
+945 QNQTDAA
-952 QRLLPEKNA
+952 QELLPQKNA
-961 DFKGKHILL
+961 DFKGRRILL
-970 VEDNELNREIAV
+970 VEDNELNREIA
-982 YLLQEAGAMVDQAA
+982 QEILREYGFRVDTAENGAV
-996 DGKEAVEMF
+996 AVEKVCT
-1005 AASAPGTYDAV
+1005 AAPGSYDLV
-1016 LMDVMMPELDG
+1016 LMDVQMPVMDG
-1027 LSATRAIRGM
+1027 YTATRKIRAL
-1037 DRPDARLP
+1037 DDPARAKLP
-1045 IIAMTANLFDED
+1045 ILAMTANAFDED
-1057 VEACLAAGMDAHI
+1057 RRNALESGMNGFLS
-1070 PKPLEAGQMI
+1070 KPIVIGDLVQE
-1080 KTIAEWLER
+1080 LR
-1089 KKQ
+1089 KIL

>member
-92 DWSNCFKKLKN
+92 DWSDCFEKLKN
-103 GEIDIMGGIS
+103 GEIDIIGGIS
-113 YTEDRTEEML
+113 YTEDRTQEML

-168 MLTEWEEKYGLKTE
+168 MLAEWEEKYGLKTE

-231 INKNRPDL
+231 INKNRPDI

-416 WEIVDCDTQEDAAK
+416 WEIVDCDTQEDAAR

-607 DDTDRVKDYLGKT
+607 DDTERVKDYLGKT

-705 AIKFTPAGGT
+705 AIKFTPASGT

-759 RTSTVSGIQGTGLGM
+759 RTSTVSRIQGTGLGM

-897 NDDTPIIIL
+897 HDDTPIIIL

-922 VTAFCSKPMFM
+922 VTAFCAKPMFM

-952 QRLLPEKNA
+952 QGLLPEKNA

-970 VEDNELNREIAV
+970 VEDNELNREIA
-982 YLLQEAGAMVDQAA
+982 QEILREYGFLVDSAENGAV
-996 DGKEAVEMF
+996 AVEKVST
-1005 AASAPGTYDAV
+1005 AAPGSYDLV
-1016 LMDVMMPELDG
+1016 LMDVQMPIMDG
-1027 LSATRAIRGM
+1027 YTATRKIRAL
-1037 DRPDARLP
+1037 DDPARAKLP
-1045 IIAMTANLFDED
+1045 ILAMTANAFDED
-1057 VEACLAAGMDAHI
+1057 RRNALESGMNGFLSQPIVIDDLVQELHKI
-1070 PKPLEAGQMI
+1070 L
-1080 KTIAEWLER
+1080 
-1089 KKQ
+1089 

>member
-92 DWSNCFKKLKN
+92 DWSDCFEKLKN
-103 GEIDIMGGIS
+103 GEIDIIGGIS
-113 YTEDRTEEML
+113 YTEDRTQEML

-148 DFKTLNGKKI
+148 DFKTLNGQKI

-168 MLTEWEEKYGLKTE
+168 MLTEWEEKYVLETE

-231 INKNRPDL
+231 INKNRPDI

-249 LDEAVPF
+249 LNEAAPF

-295 DSGVSTFD
+295 DSGVSTYD

-416 WEIVDCDTQEDAAK
+416 WEIVDCDTQEDAAR

-678 DAMDVTDEDVYCDK
+678 DVMDVTDEDVYCDK

-759 RTSTVSGIQGTGLGM
+759 RTSTVSRIQGTGLGM

-869 SDVYHAYI
+869 SDAYHAYI

-897 NDDTPIIIL
+897 HDDTPIIIL

-970 VEDNELNREIAV
+970 VEDNELNREIAQEI
-982 YLLQEAGAMVDQAA
+982 LQEYGFLVDTAENGAV
-996 DGKEAVEMF
+996 AVEKVST
-1005 AASAPGTYDAV
+1005 AAPGSYDLV
-1016 LMDVMMPELDG
+1016 LMDVQMPIMDG
-1027 LSATRAIRGM
+1027 YTATRKIRAL
-1037 DRPDARLP
+1037 DDPARAKLP
-1045 IIAMTANLFDED
+1045 ILAMTANAFDED
-1057 VEACLAAGMDAHI
+1057 RRNALESGMNGFLS
-1070 PKPLEAGQMI
+1070 KPIVIGDLVQELHKI
-1080 KTIAEWLER
+1080 L
-1089 KKQ
+1089 

>member
-92 DWSNCFKKLKN
+92 DWSDCFEKLKN
-103 GEIDIMGGIS
+103 GEIDIIGGIS
-113 YTEDRTEEML
+113 YTEDRTQEML

-139 LSRADISAS
+139 LARADISAS

-168 MLTEWEEKYGLKTE
+168 MLAEWEEKYGLKTE

-231 INKNRPDL
+231 INKNRPDI

-416 WEIVDCDTQEDAAK
+416 WEIVDCDTQEDAAR

-897 NDDTPIIIL
+897 HDDTPIIIL

-922 VTAFCSKPMFM
+922 VTAFCAKPMFM

-970 VEDNELNREIAV
+970 VEDNELNREIA
-982 YLLQEAGAMVDQAA
+982 QEILREYGFLVDSAENGAV
-996 DGKEAVEMF
+996 AVEKVST
-1005 AASAPGTYDAV
+1005 AAPGSYDLV
-1016 LMDVMMPELDG
+1016 LMDVQMPIMDG
-1027 LSATRAIRGM
+1027 YTATRKIRAL
-1037 DRPDARLP
+1037 DDPARAKLP
-1045 IIAMTANLFDED
+1045 ILAMTANAFDED
-1057 VEACLAAGMDAHI
+1057 RRNALESGMNGFLF
-1070 PKPLEAGQMI
+1070 KPIVIDDLVQE
-1080 KTIAEWLER
+1080 LR
-1089 KKQ
+1089 KIL

>member
-92 DWSNCFKKLKN
+92 DWSDCFEKLKN
-103 GEIDIMGGIS
+103 GEIDIIGGIS
-113 YTEDRTEEML
+113 YTEDRTQEML

-168 MLTEWEEKYGLKTE
+168 MLAEWEEKYGLKTE

-231 INKNRPDL
+231 INKNRPDI

-416 WEIVDCDTQEDAAK
+416 WEIVDCDTQEDAAR

-678 DAMDVTDEDVYCDK
+678 DVMDVTDEDVYCDK

-759 RTSTVSGIQGTGLGM
+759 RTYTVSRIQGTGLGM

-798 EFTVCVPMRAQT
+798 EFTVCVPMCAQT
-810 EQRPVEKITELEGL
+810 EQRPVEKLTEREGL

-861 RARQSIEM
+861 RARQALEM

-897 NDDTPIIIL
+897 HDDTPIIIL

-922 VTAFCSKPMFM
+922 VTAFCAKPMFM

-945 QKPADAV
+945 QKSADAV
-952 QRLLPEKNA
+952 QGLLPEKNA

-970 VEDNELNREIAV
+970 VEDNELNREIA
-982 YLLQEAGAMVDQAA
+982 QEILREYGFLVDSAENGAV
-996 DGKEAVEMF
+996 AVEKVST
-1005 AASAPGTYDAV
+1005 AAPGSYDLV
-1016 LMDVMMPELDG
+1016 LMDVQMPIMDG
-1027 LSATRAIRGM
+1027 YTATRKIRAL
-1037 DRPDARLP
+1037 DDPARAKLP
-1045 IIAMTANLFDED
+1045 ILAMTANAFDED
-1057 VEACLAAGMDAHI
+1057 RRNALESGMNGFLS
-1070 PKPLEAGQMI
+1070 KPIVIDDLVQE
-1080 KTIAEWLER
+1080 LR
-1089 KKQ
+1089 KIL

>member
-1 MDKMK
+1 
-6 NSGMS
+6 
-11 ETMQTL
+11 MQTL

-77 TLSGYTGWQF
+77 TLSGYAGWQF

-92 DWSNCFKKLKN
+92 DWSDCFEKLKN
-103 GEIDIMGGIS
+103 GEIDIIGGIS
-113 YTEDRTEEML
+113 YTENRTQEML

-168 MLTEWEEKYGLKTE
+168 MLAEWEEKYGLKTE

-231 INKNRPDL
+231 INKNRPDI

-416 WEIVDCDTQEDAAK
+416 WEIVDCDTQEDAAR

-897 NDDTPIIIL
+897 HDDTPIIIL

-922 VTAFCSKPMFM
+922 VTAFCAKPMFM

-970 VEDNELNREIAV
+970 VEDNELNREIA
-982 YLLQEAGAMVDQAA
+982 QEILREYGFLVDSAENGAV
-996 DGKEAVEMF
+996 AVEKVST
-1005 AASAPGTYDAV
+1005 AAPGSYDLV
-1016 LMDVMMPELDG
+1016 LMDVQMPIMDG
-1027 LSATRAIRGM
+1027 YTATRKIRAL
-1037 DRPDARLP
+1037 DDPARAKLP
-1045 IIAMTANLFDED
+1045 ILAMTANAFDED
-1057 VEACLAAGMDAHI
+1057 RRNALESGMNGFLS
-1070 PKPLEAGQMI
+1070 KPIVIDDLVQE
-1080 KTIAEWLER
+1080 LR
-1089 KKQ
+1089 KIL